1 MMDDISVVV
10 GIDSQYDD
18 EESEEREKLAD
29 IIEENGYMVERTSV
43 AWPRDHYVFI
53 DGKYLIR
60 KEIGSCGEGGYFHV
74 DKNFVLVSERLK
86 LNENKPDLKKTFSAV
101 EKYYPDKRI
110 HIIPTGYDHER
121 TIPFVKDPNF
131 EDHIDLTCLLI
142 PSKKLLIVDQNFYDG
157 IAFEFIK
164 RIFTNIADI
173 EDLNL
178 EFYKPSNRKL
188 SFEYYPLNCLVLSYK
203 DSEMVFVNKRARSLI
218 KLLKKY
224 DIDVVGVAMDKA
236 PELGGSIRCCTNIKD
251 NTKTLDDLLDYEN
264 DDY

>member
-1 MMDDISVVV
+1 MISDLSVVV
-10 GIDSQYDD
+10 GVDSKYDD

-29 IIEENGYMVERTSV
+29 KIEEKGYNVERTSV

-53 DGKYLIR
+53 GGNYLIR
-60 KEIGSCGEGGYFHV
+60 KEIGSCGEGGYFHASR
-74 DKNFVLVSERLK
+74 NFVLVSERLNLK
-86 LNENKPDLKKTFSAV
+86 ENKPDLKKTFSAV

-121 TIPFVKDPNF
+121 IIPFVKDPNF

-142 PSKKLLIVDQNFYDG
+142 HSKKLLIVDQSFYDG
-157 IAFEFIK
+157 LSFEFVK
-164 RIFTNIADI
+164 RIFTNIAES
-173 EDLNL
+173 EDLSL

-188 SFEYYPLNCLVLSYK
+188 SFEYYPLNCLVLPYR
-203 DSEMVFVNKRARSLI
+203 DSEIVFVNKRAHSLI

-224 DIDVVGVAMDKA
+224 NLEVVSITMNKA

-251 NTKTLDDLLDYEN
+251 NTKTLDDLLDYDN
-264 DDY
+264 DGY